1 MRQRAR
7 SQSVPEAADQCQ
19 LNLSGRLNVPVSCHA
34 MPVRVP
40 ALLHALLHGLALNR
54 PLRTLLALR
63 DGDAL
68 VALVNEHWP
77 KDLRLV
83 LEEATRRRVPIVL
96 LTDTLSGMF
105 ARQVSVALA
114 APRGDAASFKSLA
127 TAGVLLD
134 VLLLAITAR
143 EPARSLRAIEEFG
156 RLRSP
161 GVEPVAVRV
170 HTQQSADAEPGQKEQ
185 TPAANRAEA
194 EDEQAGGEEGT

>member
-1 MRQRAR
+1 
-7 SQSVPEAADQCQ
+7 
-19 LNLSGRLNVPVSCHA
+19 
-34 MPVRVP
+34 MPVRAP

-54 PLRTLLALR
+54 SLRTLLTLR

-68 VALVNEHWP
+68 VALVNEHGP
-77 KDLRLV
+77 KDSRLV
-83 LEEATRRRVPIVL
+83 LDEATRRRVPIVL

-114 APRGDAASFKSLA
+114 APLGDAASFKSLA

-156 RLRSP
+156 RLRSKIT
-161 GVEPVAVRV
+161 G
-170 HTQQSADAEPGQKEQ
+170 QQPTADP
-185 TPAANRAEA
+185 
-194 EDEQAGGEEGT
+194 QATD

>member
-1 MRQRAR
+1 
-7 SQSVPEAADQCQ
+7 
-19 LNLSGRLNVPVSCHA
+19 LLST
-34 MPVRVP
+34 
-40 ALLHALLHGLALNR
+40 GLV
-54 PLRTLLALR
+54 RTLLTLR

-134 VLLLAITAR
+134 VLLLAIAAR

-156 RLRSP
+156 RLRSKIT
-161 GVEPVAVRV
+161 G
-170 HTQQSADAEPGQKEQ
+170 QQPTADP
-185 TPAANRAEA
+185 
-194 EDEQAGGEEGT
+194 QATD